1 MIGSAQVASFVMK
14 DVFENKRIVAVVAL
28 LVTATPVQLMAYLD
42 PGSGSYMLQM
52 LVAGLF
58 GASVGIKTFWKQIK
72 GFFTRGGNHTE

>member
-1 MIGSAQVASFVMK
+1 MIVSAQVTSLVMK
-14 DVFENKRIVAVVAL
+14 GIFVNTR
-28 LVTATPVQLMAYLD
+28 TATSAVLLLAAAPAPLLAYLD

-72 GFFTRGGNHTE
+72 GFFTRGNSRTE